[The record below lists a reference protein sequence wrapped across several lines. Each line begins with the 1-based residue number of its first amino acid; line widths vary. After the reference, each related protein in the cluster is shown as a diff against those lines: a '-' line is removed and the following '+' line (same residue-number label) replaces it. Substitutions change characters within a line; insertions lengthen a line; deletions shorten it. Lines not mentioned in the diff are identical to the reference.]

1 VSVEAKKIEQ
11 LIEAHLPDTKAYVEG
26 DGTHFTALVIS
37 PHFAN
42 LSRIRKQ
49 QMVYA
54 AVQDH
59 LLNRSLHALSVK
71 AMTPDEWETIEKTSN
86 IGH

>member
-1 VSVEAKKIEQ
+1 MEAKDIEQ

-26 DGTHFTALVIS
+26 DGSHFTALVIS

-49 QMVYA
+49 QLVYA
-54 AVQDH
+54 AVQPQ
-59 LLNRSLHALSVK
+59 LLNRSLHALSIK
-71 AMTPDEWETIEKTSN
+71 AMTPDEWERLESTN
-86 IGH
+86 HIGH